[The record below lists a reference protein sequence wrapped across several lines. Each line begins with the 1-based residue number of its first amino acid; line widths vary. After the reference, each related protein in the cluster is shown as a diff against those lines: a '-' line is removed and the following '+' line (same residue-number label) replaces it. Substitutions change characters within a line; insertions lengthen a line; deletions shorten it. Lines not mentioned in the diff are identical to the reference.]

1 MTAVW
6 KSLLFLSLFPLI
18 LDPPRGSSM
27 TGSMKEE
34 EEEDEEEEGKP
45 CLRGVLEE
53 MMMLYVMRATER
65 VMRSG

>member
-6 KSLLFLSLFPLI
+6 KSLRFLSLFPRI

-27 TGSMKEE
+27 TGSMM
-34 EEEDEEEEGKP
+34 EEEDEEEGKP